1 MPGMKGHGQMCLP
14 ALLKPVAAVLD
25 RIMEFVASS
34 TRSTSSR
41 FLMAACSGIN
51 WRIGLLVFINSHE
64 ATLSDG
70 TLVARHGRPFVTRT
84 LGSSL

>member
-1 MPGMKGHGQMCLP
+1 
-14 ALLKPVAAVLD
+14 
-25 RIMEFVASS
+25 
-34 TRSTSSR
+34 
-41 FLMAACSGIN
+41 MAACFGIN

-84 LGSSL
+84 LGSSF